1 MILFAGTHKRL
12 GYYRP
17 CTGKF
22 FIQILYIIYL
32 CCNSWIPRGL
42 YWKDADPNCYLLV
55 WNYIEHFSFY
65 FLISEWLKDQ
75 MCCSPLSL
83 LVNFYWHFVEN
94 DYGFSCGIKEFYL
107 SIRYSLS
114 PFLMIRKCKTHL
126 LALILDFLHLHI
138 YLMTATLFDLFEANG
153 ISSYPSNTTWDKNG
167 SILANGICSKA

>member
-1 MILFAGTHKRL
+1 
-12 GYYRP
+12 
-17 CTGKF
+17 
-22 FIQILYIIYL
+22 
-32 CCNSWIPRGL
+32 
-42 YWKDADPNCYLLV
+42 
-55 WNYIEHFSFY
+55 
-65 FLISEWLKDQ
+65 

-94 DYGFSCGIKEFYL
+94 DYGFSSGIKEFYL

-138 YLMTATLFDLFEANG
+138 YLMTGTLFDLFEANG

-167 SILANGICSKA
+167 SILANGICSKAWFCIAIVMLYSCTIFICYFLITSSFGWIINFFLHHCLSTMVEDYRCSEDGM